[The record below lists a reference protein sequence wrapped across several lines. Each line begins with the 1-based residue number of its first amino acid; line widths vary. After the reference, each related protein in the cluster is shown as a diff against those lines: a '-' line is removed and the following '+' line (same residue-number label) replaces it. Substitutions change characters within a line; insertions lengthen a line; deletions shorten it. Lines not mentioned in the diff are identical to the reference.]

1 MTGMARR
8 RVGSTLALAAA
19 LATVL
24 FSVRARADTM
34 VHLSGDATPGGP
46 EHFWV
51 PFDVPAGTKEIQIAH
66 DDHSPDDILDWGVYD
81 EKGAF
86 RGYGGGNVEDAVIGE
101 LASSRSYLVG
111 PIAAGTWKVDVGKAK
126 IASAKVSWT
135 IDVTFRSAPTLAPQ
149 PLRAPYAPQPAL
161 KKEARWYQGDF
172 HAHSIESGDA
182 KPPIPDMIAFAK
194 TRGLDFIEL
203 SDHNTTSQLDF
214 YQQYRDGQVLLIPGV
229 EYTTY
234 AGHANGIGAT
244 KWVDHKIGTDGATIL
259 GGVQSIHA
267 QGALFS
273 INHPVLEL
281 GDLCIGCAWKHD
293 VPPEQIDAVEIETG
307 GWRQVGV
314 LFGQRAVQFWDDLC
328 AKGRHVAAIGG
339 SDDHSGGK
347 PMSFR
352 DSAIGS
358 PTTVVFA
365 EELSAQGVIDGIKK
379 GRTVVKLQDPTDPMI
394 ELDAEGRDADSIAAK
409 RTVLHAKVT
418 GGKGSL
424 FHFVI
429 GGAPEKDVPIDA
441 DPWTVDRAIDA
452 PAAGET
458 RVRAEVWSDTAPRTI
473 TSHLWLRTGA
483 ASYGGSSGAKVEGG
497 CACDT
502 SRSSGASPTW
512 AAAGA
517 LAGLAAMLA
526 RRARRV
532 RRG

>member
-314 LFGQRAVQFWDDLC
+314 LFQQVAQHDLRVDVTGFV
-328 AKGRHVAAIGG
+328 AIETFQILALELRRVVVRPFVHPQGTDLGVGVFVFGKGFAGVFDIEILGADFFTLDPCFPVVGAFFPKNTFLFVAPAFADVADG
-339 SDDHSGGK
+339 
-347 PMSFR
+347 
-352 DSAIGS
+352 
-358 PTTVVFA
+358 VVFA
-365 EELSAQGVIDGIKK
+365 HFAAERQHADFLSLFFDRVTAQFYVYFPVFDVE
-379 GRTVVKLQDPTDPMI
+379 TFVVK
-394 ELDAEGRDADSIAAK
+394 
-409 RTVLHAKVT
+409 
-418 GGKGSL
+418 
-424 FHFVI
+424 
-429 GGAPEKDVPIDA
+429 
-441 DPWTVDRAIDA
+441 
-452 PAAGET
+452 
-458 RVRAEVWSDTAPRTI
+458 
-473 TSHLWLRTGA
+473 
-483 ASYGGSSGAKVEGG
+483 
-497 CACDT
+497 
-502 SRSSGASPTW
+502 
-512 AAAGA
+512 
-517 LAGLAAMLA
+517 
-526 RRARRV
+526 
-532 RRG
+532 

>member
-1 MTGMARR
+1 MGRR
-8 RVGSTLALAAA
+8 TALAALLASA
-19 LATVL
+19 LAPAV
-24 FSVRARADTM
+24 ARADTTI
-34 VHLSGDATPGGP
+34 HLSGDATPGGA

-51 PFDVPAGTKEIQIAH
+51 PFEVPPGTKEIQVAH

-86 RGYGGGNVEDAVIGE
+86 RGYGGGNTEDAIIGE

-126 IASAKVSWT
+126 VVSAKVGWT
-135 IDVTFRSAPTLAPQ
+135 IDVTFRAAPTLAPQ

-161 KKEARWYQGDF
+161 RKEARWYQGDL

-194 TRGLDFIEL
+194 SRGLDFLEL

-214 YQQYRDGQVLLIPGV
+214 YQQYRDGQVLLLPGV

-244 KWVDHKIGTDGATIL
+244 KWVDHKLGLDGATI
-259 GGVQSIHA
+259 GGAVQALHA

-293 VPPEQIDAVEIETG
+293 VPIEQIDAVEIETG

-314 LFGQRAVQFWDDLC
+314 LFGQRALAFWDGMC
-328 AKGRHVAAIGG
+328 ARGRHVAAIGG

-347 PMSFR
+347 TASFR

-365 EELSAQGVIDGIKK
+365 SELSAQGILDGIRS

-394 ELDAEGRDADSIAAK
+394 ELDAEGRAGDAIAAK

-418 GGKGSL
+418 AGQGSL
-424 FHFVI
+424 FHFVVD
-429 GGAPEKDVPIDA
+429 GVAGKDVPIDA
-441 DPWTVDRAIDA
+441 DPWTVDEPIDA
-452 PAAGET
+452 PATGER

-473 TSHLWLRTGA
+473 TSHLWLRTGD
-483 ASYGGSSGAKVEGG
+483 ASYGGASGGVVRGGGG
-497 CACDT
+497 CAIGDPGG
-502 SRSSGASPTW
+502 SAFALGA
-512 AAAGA
+512 ALGA
-517 LAGLAAMLA
+517 LALL
-526 RRARRV
+526 RRRR
-532 RRG
+532 